1 MGMSYKEM
9 VKHNAAKFKGN
20 EDTML
25 ASIALVSDMLEE
37 AVEKHPDLKEAYW
50 AFMRDQHEVM
60 AGHHFNEP
68 YAKWQVDKMH
78 HKGMDGTEYKG
89 EHWNIEQTNSVLSGM
104 RSKIPAAYNEWDFY
118 VALNASYHDFCKAA
132 KKHLPEKADELI
144 IDLSVAF
151 WFEDEDWAGTSKV
164 WDYFRKNL

>member
-1 MGMSYKEM
+1 MKYYDIVKE
-9 VKHNAAKFKGN
+9 NAAKFRGDEK
-20 EDTML
+20 TMW
-25 ASIALVSDMLEE
+25 ASIESVSVLLEKIKE
-37 AVEKHPDLKEAYW
+37 EHPDLYW
-50 AFMRDQHEVM
+50 SFLREQHEAM

-68 YAKWQVDKMH
+68 YAKWQVEQMH
-78 HKGMDGTEYKG
+78 HKGADGVEYKG
-89 EHWNIEQTNSVLSGM
+89 EHWNIEQTNGVLSGM